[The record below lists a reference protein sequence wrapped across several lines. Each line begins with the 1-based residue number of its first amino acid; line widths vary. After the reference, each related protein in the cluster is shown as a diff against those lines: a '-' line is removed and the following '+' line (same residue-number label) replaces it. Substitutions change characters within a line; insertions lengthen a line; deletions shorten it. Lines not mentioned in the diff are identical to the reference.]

1 MPDQLQFQNT
11 QNGTGSSY
19 QLTGGSTASIDG
31 RSIVIDITREDLNEI
46 KKIEDLLVSGG
57 TSFISFSSSLALDLA
72 WNPVVL
78 RDTSDGLDT
87 FAFTRDFTRP
97 RLQTYDLD
105 MNNGL
110 LWLYFMETVDILSIN
125 YSCVTI
131 QSDFLGTLRYPL
143 TGGSLLMPTTELADM
158 MENTTNSS
166 SVANG
171 SLIITVDGSEDGIVT
186 VMEFGNG
193 TASPLNIDDFFVVSN
208 QQAAMDATVLIVNFT
223 HDDLNR
229 IKALMIAEDPA
240 SSWLTLAPCAVV
252 DQSGLQVEPVTSGI
266 NTQNVREYIFDTT
279 PPSLLQFDL
288 DLDTGTLHFT
298 FSETVLGTHLDP
310 TQITLQADRMSN
322 LTFSSFHTLGLD
334 GYLPPGEVSPIID
347 VPIMILDLNEIK
359 RLRQLATS
367 NNNSYLTATSF
378 LVTDTKGNEVEAIPH
393 TLGQQVYRYT
403 PDTTKPRLTAF
414 NLDLNSNILTLTFDE
429 TIAGDQFDETAILL
443 YNGTVPLSS
452 GSYYQLVNSSHDS
465 HDSTIINVYL
475 SFEDR
480 NKIRKLRD
488 LATSNADT
496 FISFHDGLVRD
507 MALNPVVPL
516 LVENLTRVEEFVADS
531 TPPVL
536 VGFFLNLTSE
546 VLSLSFSETVDVG
559 TLDVRLLLLL
569 NESKGLER
577 RQLLG
582 GVTLSDDS
590 PFVDVVL
597 LEEDL
602 NDIKRQLNLAT
613 DVNNTFISI
622 TNGFVQDMSRNEVTP
637 ITLDAPLMAGGYF
650 EDLIAPELRNFT
662 LDLTLE
668 VLILSFSET
677 VDPTSVDPTS
687 FTLQSAASLPSQN
700 YTLTGGQV
708 SVFYDP
714 VIVINLT
721 TFDLNDIK
729 QLIYLATDID
739 STFIMFPSSALTDVN
754 NNSVIAV
761 TEREGMQAEQ
771 YIRDSIPPQLVRWN
785 LDLDADR
792 LGFVFDET
800 VSVVSLNVSLL
811 TLQGGPTLPSASVM
825 LTAAGMSELND
836 TNITLYLQRPDLNN
850 IKRNT
855 GVATNANN
863 SYLSFP
869 SITILDMSGNEVVA
883 VLRRD
888 ARQVTDFTP
897 DTTRPVLEFFDF
909 DLNTGTFALY
919 FNETVLIS
927 SLQLDQVTFQAD
939 ANISDVPDI
948 HFCSHTLI
956 GGYPSENT
964 NEPITN
970 ISFVIED
977 LNEIKRIVVCRAA
990 EDCYISFPNA
1000 TVLDMN
1006 NNTVEGVSDDA
1017 ALRVR
1022 NYTYDITSPQLSV
1035 AWELD
1040 LNNGTLLL
1048 EFDEVV
1054 NVNTFNFSGLTLQSF
1069 LRMPQATLTLAGGY
1083 SPSENGTLVS
1093 VHLLPSD
1100 LILLQT
1106 DDRLCSNINN
1116 CWLSITADSVLDMN
1130 SNGNVPIPGG

>member
-1 MPDQLQFQNT
+1 M
-11 QNGTGSSY
+11 
-19 QLTGGSTASIDG
+19 
-31 RSIVIDITREDLNEI
+31 
-46 KKIEDLLVSGG
+46 
-57 TSFISFSSSLALDLA
+57 
-72 WNPVVL
+72 
-78 RDTSDGLDT
+78 
-87 FAFTRDFTRP
+87 
-97 RLQTYDLD
+97 
-105 MNNGL
+105 
-110 LWLYFMETVDILSIN
+110 
-125 YSCVTI
+125 
-131 QSDFLGTLRYPL
+131 
-143 TGGSLLMPTTELADM
+143 
-158 MENTTNSS
+158 
-166 SVANG
+166 
-171 SLIITVDGSEDGIVT
+171 
-186 VMEFGNG
+186 
-193 TASPLNIDDFFVVSN
+193 
-208 QQAAMDATVLIVNFT
+208 
-223 HDDLNR
+223 
-229 IKALMIAEDPA
+229 
-240 SSWLTLAPCAVV
+240 
-252 DQSGLQVEPVTSGI
+252 
-266 NTQNVREYIFDTT
+266 
-279 PPSLLQFDL
+279 
-288 DLDTGTLHFT
+288 
-298 FSETVLGTHLDP
+298 
-310 TQITLQADRMSN
+310 
-322 LTFSSFHTLGLD
+322 
-334 GYLPPGEVSPIID
+334 
-347 VPIMILDLNEIK
+347 
-359 RLRQLATS
+359 
-367 NNNSYLTATSF
+367 
-378 LVTDTKGNEVEAIPH
+378 
-393 TLGQQVYRYT
+393 
-403 PDTTKPRLTAF
+403 
-414 NLDLNSNILTLTFDE
+414 
-429 TIAGDQFDETAILL
+429 
-443 YNGTVPLSS
+443 
-452 GSYYQLVNSSHDS
+452 
-465 HDSTIINVYL
+465 
-475 SFEDR
+475 
-480 NKIRKLRD
+480 
-488 LATSNADT
+488 
-496 FISFHDGLVRD
+496 
-507 MALNPVVPL
+507 
-516 LVENLTRVEEFVADS
+516 
-531 TPPVL
+531 
-536 VGFFLNLTSE
+536 
-546 VLSLSFSETVDVG
+546 
-559 TLDVRLLLLL
+559 
-569 NESKGLER
+569 
-577 RQLLG
+577 
-582 GVTLSDDS
+582 
-590 PFVDVVL
+590 
-597 LEEDL
+597 
-602 NDIKRQLNLAT
+602 
-613 DVNNTFISI
+613 
-622 TNGFVQDMSRNEVTP
+622 
-637 ITLDAPLMAGGYF
+637 
-650 EDLIAPELRNFT
+650 
-662 LDLTLE
+662 
-668 VLILSFSET
+668 
-677 VDPTSVDPTS
+677 
-687 FTLQSAASLPSQN
+687 
-700 YTLTGGQV
+700 
-708 SVFYDP
+708 
-714 VIVINLT
+714 
-721 TFDLNDIK
+721 
-729 QLIYLATDID
+729 
-739 STFIMFPSSALTDVN
+739 
-754 NNSVIAV
+754 
-761 TEREGMQAEQ
+761 
-771 YIRDSIPPQLVRWN
+771 RWN